1 MHLYPAD
8 ILLPDFSKTDG
19 RLWATVACDQFTG
32 EPEYWQRV
40 DAEVGDAPSTLRLM
54 LPEAFLSESSER
66 VPKIHAAMRSYL
78 DSGVLV
84 PHRRRAVWLDRTQSN
99 GLVRRGLVAAID
111 LEEYD
116 FSEGSTSPIR
126 ATERTVPERIP
137 PRIGVRRGAPL
148 EMPHVMLLIDDPA
161 DSILWRFSERAA
173 DAYDFDLMEG
183 GGHVRGGFV
192 GALDWFLGILMGILL
207 GALSVLLFLAL
218 LFPLVG
224 IFLPSYCDTVAGWM
238 EGSYF
243 AADLYNNNLLLI
255 LMRDF
260 LQA

>member
-1 MHLYPAD
+1 M
-8 ILLPDFSKTDG
+8 ILCFFLI
-19 RLWATVACDQFTG
+19 LIA
-32 EPEYWQRV
+32 
-40 DAEVGDAPSTLRLM
+40 LRL
-54 LPEAFLSESSER
+54 LLSLLTRAFS
-66 VPKIHAAMRSYL
+66 H
-78 DSGVLV
+78 
-84 PHRRRAVWLDRTQSN
+84 
-99 GLVRRGLVAAID
+99 
-111 LEEYD
+111 EY
-116 FSEGSTSPIR
+116 
-126 ATERTVPERIP
+126 
-137 PRIGVRRGAPL
+137 
-148 EMPHVMLLIDDPA
+148 
-161 DSILWRFSERAA
+161 
-173 DAYDFDLMEG
+173 
-183 GGHVRGGFV
+183 RGGFV